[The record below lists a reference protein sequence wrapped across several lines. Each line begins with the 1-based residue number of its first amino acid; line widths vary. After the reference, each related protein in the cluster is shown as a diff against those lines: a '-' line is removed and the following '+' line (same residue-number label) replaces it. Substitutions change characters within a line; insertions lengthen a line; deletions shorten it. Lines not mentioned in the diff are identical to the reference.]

1 MSVPTVE
8 PRFVPV
14 VPVVLEL
21 ASSLPGAD
29 RDVPREACRL
39 AVAATIDQ
47 LLETLGIP
55 GRVTVEVVVGKGL
68 TPDRPLRLTIN
79 DVQCSYPDELP
90 HWTASYVSGS
100 HVQPNAAA
108 ADVLADLRGDTEW
121 KEAGADRT
129 LADFVALTCLEI
141 AKVDLALL
149 LALPQV
155 EAYAA
160 IIAPLARRGTC
171 GRARPPSAAWL
182 LMILKRVITQRISL
196 GDHQLLA
203 TLLAEADNG
212 DDSGTLIESLI
223 AGMRAGA
230 VEVQL
235 SRDVWESVIN
245 SDPKSVNERFAFLRD
260 GLFVETGVDYAPFR
274 VAIAEE
280 LHPGSF
286 AFKVGCLRTM
296 PMVGLRSDELL
307 VNDTAER
314 LKHVHAQPVMNPA
327 TAQPASIVTV
337 NARERLDPSLTTWDA
352 HGHLILCMAAALRR
366 LGSCFVDR
374 SLAANRLRFAQL
386 IFPTLAS
393 AIAEQGYTAAQ
404 LARVLRGLVAEGIS
418 IRNVR
423 LIFDK
428 LVENAFARRDEHRI
442 LELVRA
448 GLCRSIRH
456 KFARG
461 TDTVVVYLLDP
472 QIEGQLAAQR
482 WRRRP
487 ERTLCEAILASVRA
501 EIQQLHRIAP
511 TAWVPSIL
519 TTSQVRSTVRGVLAG
534 EFPRVE
540 VISYDDLPSDTN
552 IQPIARIS
560 LAHVSLI
567 GAMGES

>member
-1 MSVPTVE
+1 MSMPSAE
-8 PRFVPV
+8 PRFVSV
-14 VPVVLEL
+14 MLEL

-29 RDVPREACRL
+29 RDVAQEACRL

-55 GRVTVEVVVGKGL
+55 SRAAVQVVVSEGL
-68 TPDRPLRLTIN
+68 TPDRPFRLTIN

-90 HWTASYVSGS
+90 LWTAGYVSGS
-100 HVQPNAAA
+100 HVRPDAAA
-108 ADVLADLRGDTEW
+108 AAVLADLKGDTVS
-121 KEAGADRT
+121 KGAGADRA
-129 LADFVALTCLEI
+129 LADFVALTSLEI
-141 AKVDLALL
+141 AKIDPALL
-149 LALPQV
+149 LTLPLA

-160 IIAPLARRGTC
+160 KIG
-171 GRARPPSAAWL
+171 ARPPSAAWL
-182 LMILKRVITQRISL
+182 LVILKKVITQRISL

-203 TLLAEADNG
+203 TLLAEADIG
-212 DDSGTLIESLI
+212 DDLGTLIERLI
-223 AGMRAGA
+223 AAMRARV

-235 SRDVWESVIN
+235 SRDVWESLIN

-260 GLFVETGVDYAPFR
+260 GLFADTGVDYPPFQL
-274 VAIAEE
+274 AIAED
-280 LHPGSF
+280 LRPVSF
-286 AFKVGCLRTM
+286 AFKVGCLRTI
-296 PMVGLRSDELL
+296 PMVGLRSNESL
-307 VNDTAER
+307 VNDTAGR
-314 LKHVHAQPVMNPA
+314 LKHLHAQPVLNPA

-337 NARERLDPSLTTWDA
+337 NREQLDPSLTTWDA
-352 HGHLILCMAAALRR
+352 HDHLMLCMSAALRR

-374 SLAANRLRFAQL
+374 SLAATRLRFVQL
-386 IFPTLAS
+386 IFPTLAN
-393 AIAEQGYTAAQ
+393 AIAEQGYTDAQ

-423 LIFDK
+423 LIFDQ

-472 QIEGQLAAQR
+472 QIEGKLAAQR

-487 ERTLCEAILASVRA
+487 EGAFREAILASVRA
-501 EIQQLHRIAP
+501 EIQQLRRIAP
-511 TAWVPSIL
+511 TAQVPSIL
-519 TTSQVRSTVRGVLAG
+519 TTSQARSTVRGVLAG

-540 VISYDDLPSDTN
+540 VISYDDLPPDTN
-552 IQPIARIS
+552 IQPIARIA
-560 LAHVSLI
+560 LA
-567 GAMGES
+567 